1 DAVMPGTG
9 YLQLAAQ
16 ALRAQGEAGA
26 FEIRDLYFLSPLQV
40 ADGTALEMR
49 VRLPRADAGYAF
61 EVQTVQAAGVVTH
74 AEAELSLLP
83 LSPPDTLD
91 LSAIAARC
99 GDAGQAGEAG
109 FIPSPQEAHLAF
121 GPRWRVIRSMAF
133 GQDEGLAWLS
143 LPDTHA
149 DDLDNGWTLHPGLM
163 DLATGWAMGLI
174 AGYRPDHLWVPVSY
188 GAVRVHRPLPACVA
202 SWVRSRAGNSADGP
216 SATFDVVIAAAD
228 GTVCIEVEGFS
239 IRRLDDTAAF
249 GRAAAPVA
257 QAVATN
263 SGPRPL
269 SPAEERLRHMLT
281 QGIQPDE
288 GAEAFLRA
296 LASGQSQLVVSSIDL
311 AALIRQADTAEAAAD
326 TGGQSFERP
335 QLDSDYVAPE
345 TEVEKRLAGFW
356 QELLGLE
363 SVGVQDSFFDL
374 GGHSLIAVRLFAKVR
389 KAFAVDFPISVLF
402 EAPTIRSC
410 AALIEERGVVPGEG
424 GSAEAAAPAAPQ
436 RRFTHVVPM
445 HSGEGGSRTP
455 FFLVAGMFGNILNLR
470 HLAHLLGTDRPF
482 YGLQA
487 RGLYGDQEPHRD
499 LVQAAR
505 DYIAEMR
512 QVQPHGPYM
521 LGGFSGGGI
530 TALEIARQ
538 LTAAGDE
545 VAALVMLDT
554 PLPVQRALTL
564 RDRLAI
570 QWQEMRAGGVAYPLH
585 WLRNRIAWEVA
596 KRRSKTDAHA
606 EPAAQFH
613 NAAIEA
619 AFMQSVT
626 SYKLQRWEGPLTLF
640 RPPLIGKWQ
649 VAPDRWVNAERDYV
663 LHDNDWTGWAP
674 RVEVQEV
681 PGDHDSMVLEPNVR
695 VLAARM
701 RRVIEAAE
709 RRSTVPNLRAVAGRD
724 VPQEAAE

>member
-1 DAVMPGTG
+1 
-9 YLQLAAQ
+9 
-16 ALRAQGEAGA
+16 GA
-26 FEIRDLYFLSPLQV
+26 P
-40 ADGTALEMR
+40 LEMR

-61 EVQTVQAAGVVTH
+61 EVQSAQAGGIVTH

-83 LSPPDTLD
+83 LTPPAALD
-91 LSAIAARC
+91 LAAIAARC
-99 GDAGQAGEAG
+99 AHPHEAGPQG

-133 GQDEGLAWLS
+133 GKGEGLAWLA
-143 LPDTHA
+143 LPEDKTA
-149 DDLDNGWTLHPGLM
+149 DLGAGWGLHPGLM

-174 AGYRPDHLWVPVSY
+174 AGYKPDHLWVPVSY
-188 GAVRVHRPLPACVA
+188 GTVRVHRPLPSRVA

-216 SATFDVVIAAAD
+216 SATFDVVITAPD

-249 GRAAAPVA
+249 GRAAAP
-257 QAVATN
+257 ATAAA
-263 SGPRPL
+263 SEATGPRPL

-281 QGIQPDE
+281 QGIRPEE

-296 LASGQSQLVVSSIDL
+296 LAGKGSQVVISSMDL
-311 AALIRQADTAEAAAD
+311 AALVRQADAAD
-326 TGGQSFERP
+326 TGSDTGGQTFERP
-335 QLDSDYVAPE
+335 SLDSDFVAPE
-345 TEVEKRLAGFW
+345 TEVEKRLAAFW
-356 QELLGLE
+356 QELLGLD
-363 SVGVQDSFFDL
+363 SVGVEDSFFDL

-389 KAFAVDFPISVLF
+389 KAFNVDFPISILF
-402 EAPTIRSC
+402 EAPTIRKC
-410 AALIEERGVVPGEG
+410 AALIEERGGVVPGAE
-424 GSAEAAAPAAPQ
+424 SAADTGKPAAPQ

-445 HSGEGGSRTP
+445 HTGEGGPKTP

-487 RGLYGDQEPHRD
+487 RGLYGDQDPHRD

-505 DYIAEMR
+505 DYIAEIK

-530 TALEIARQ
+530 TALEIAQQ
-538 LTAAGDE
+538 LTAAGED

-554 PLPVQRALTL
+554 PLPVRRPLSL
-564 RDRLAI
+564 RDRVVI
-570 QWQEMRAGGVAYPLH
+570 QLQELRAGGIAYPAK
-585 WLRNRIAWEVA
+585 WLTRRIKWEFQ
-596 KRRSKTDAHA
+596 KRRIKTDDGAE

-619 AFMQSVT
+619 AFMDSVT
-626 SYKLQRWEGPLTLF
+626 SYRLRKWDGPLMLF
-640 RPPLIGKWQ
+640 RPPLVGKWQ
-649 VAPDRWVNAERDYV
+649 VAPDRWVNSERAYV

-674 RVEVQEV
+674 KVEVQEV

-709 RRSTVPNLRAVAGRD
+709 RRSSRPALRAVAGRD
-724 VPQEAAE
+724 VPM